1 MISQPHREAL
11 QAETEREIRMPQER
25 DNEADT
31 GGREGVNWARRKREK
46 HIYGG
51 LGLSVGKQDEEVR
64 DGHLAAGFN
73 SGRRLSG
80 EAGEAG
86 WGHVTMVLHIPLWSL
101 GFVLT
106 VVSSQ

>member
-1 MISQPHREAL
+1 
-11 QAETEREIRMPQER
+11 MPQER

-80 EAGEAG
+80 EAGKAG